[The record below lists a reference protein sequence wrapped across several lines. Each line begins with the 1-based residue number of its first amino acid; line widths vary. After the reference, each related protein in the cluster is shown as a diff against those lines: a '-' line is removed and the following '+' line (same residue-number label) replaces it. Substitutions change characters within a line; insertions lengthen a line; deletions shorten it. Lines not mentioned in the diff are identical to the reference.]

1 MSRPNSRLVVAL
13 CAVAL
18 LGTACSSGEGA
29 VSDGATAPVVS
40 QSTTPGGG
48 QQSAPDD
55 SLAVAVTPADDAEK
69 VRPDQA
75 VTVKVTA
82 GTITRLKVTG
92 PDDEALEGSYNA
104 DHSVWTGLPQL
115 RPGADYEVTGTARGT
130 DGATKPISS
139 SFRTLTADQR
149 LKASVSPLGG
159 MTVGVAM
166 PIQVFW
172 NHPVKDKAAVERRLS
187 ITTSVPVEGTWHWN
201 DDKQVNFRP
210 KVYWPAHTRVTVN
223 IDTRGVKAGDGLWG
237 WANRKIEFQ
246 IGTSVVSR
254 VDVVHHVMTVSI
266 DGKVARRIPVTAGK
280 DGFTTRSGN
289 RVIMEKFRVKRLDR
303 LERQLVHLQAGLR
316 PQLTR
321 ARPHDRPALSGT
333 SHGAGRGLGPWLA
346 RSPEGLLEGVPSGP
360 HTCGGLHAQ
369 RRRDCRE
376 HRRTGFPP
384 ASARTRGLRVV
395 APAGARRPALGG
407 RVLGTVV
414 RRRGTSRRGRAAGGT
429 AGHRR
434 ARGLLRRAAS

>member
-29 VSDGATAPVVS
+29 VSDGATAPVGS
-40 QSTTPGGG
+40 PSSTPGGG
-48 QQSAPDD
+48 QLSAPDD

-289 RVIMEKFRVKRLDR
+289 RVIMEKFRVKRMDAR
-303 LERQLVHLQAGLR
+303 TVGIKPGDPEYYDIHDVQYAHRVTSSGEFVHGA
-316 PQLTR
+316 PWS
-321 ARPHDRPALSGT
+321 SGSQGRENV
-333 SHGAGRGLGPWLA
+333 SHGCVGMSLA
-346 RSPEGLLEGVPSGP
+346 N
-360 HTCGGLHAQ
+360 
-369 RRRDCRE
+369 
-376 HRRTGFPP
+376 
-384 ASARTRGLRVV
+384 
-395 APAGARRPALGG
+395 GAWYFGQTHIGDP
-407 RVLGTVV
+407 VIVT
-414 RRRGTSRRGRAAGGT
+414 GTSRRMEPGNGWT
-429 AGHRR
+429 DWNVSWDTYK
-434 ARGLLRRAAS
+434 RGSALN